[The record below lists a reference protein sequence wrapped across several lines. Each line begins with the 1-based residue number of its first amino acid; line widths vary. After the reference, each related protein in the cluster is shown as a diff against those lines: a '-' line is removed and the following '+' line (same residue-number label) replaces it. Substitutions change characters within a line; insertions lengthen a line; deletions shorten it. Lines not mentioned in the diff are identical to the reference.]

1 MGISINDLHLNDRWL
16 TLLQELAIDQGL
28 IEVKV
33 ERMPKAILKPEILL
47 FLSIKILASYCPDV
61 PDPVTLINR

>member
-28 IEVKV
+28 IEVKMKG
-33 ERMPKAILKPEILL
+33 MPKAILKPEILL
-47 FLSIKILASYCPDV
+47 ILSIKILSSHCPDV
-61 PDPVTLINR
+61 SDLVTVINR